1 MMFDTGAGRRAAV
14 IGTGLIGGSI
24 GLALRER
31 GWYVTGTDHDPGAAA
46 RALELGAIDAVGS
59 DPDADITFIAAP
71 VRSITDEAKRA
82 LDVTKGAV
90 TDVGSVKSSIVSAV
104 GAARFVGGHP
114 MAGSEQLGVDGA
126 SPSLFEGAVW
136 VLTPVEDT
144 DNAVYALVASVVAS
158 LGAEVVALAPER
170 HDALVAVVSHV
181 PHLTAAALM
190 EIADERAEEHAA
202 LLRLAAGGFRDMTR
216 IAAGSPAIWP
226 DICEENSVAI
236 TGVIDALI
244 AELSDLRDVIRKGDG
259 ASLLETLE
267 RAHRAR
273 RNLPSR
279 VVRPS
284 EVAEVRVPV
293 PDRQGVLAEV
303 TTLASELGVNIADL
317 EIAHSSEGDAG
328 VLILLVNVAQIGAF
342 QEGLTDRGYRPAVR
356 HLE

>member
-1 MMFDTGAGRRAAV
+1 
-14 IGTGLIGGSI
+14 
-24 GLALRER
+24 
-31 GWYVTGTDHDPGAAA
+31 
-46 RALELGAIDAVGS
+46 
-59 DPDADITFIAAP
+59 
-71 VRSITDEAKRA
+71 
-82 LDVTKGAV
+82 
-90 TDVGSVKSSIVSAV
+90 
-104 GAARFVGGHP
+104 
-114 MAGSEQLGVDGA
+114 
-126 SPSLFEGAVW
+126 
-136 VLTPVEDT
+136 
-144 DNAVYALVASVVAS
+144 
-158 LGAEVVALAPER
+158 
-170 HDALVAVVSHV
+170 
-181 PHLTAAALM
+181 
-190 EIADERAEEHAA
+190 
-202 LLRLAAGGFRDMTR
+202 MTR

-236 TGVIDALI
+236 TGVIGALI

-328 VLILLVNVAQIGAF
+328 VLILLVDVAQIGAF